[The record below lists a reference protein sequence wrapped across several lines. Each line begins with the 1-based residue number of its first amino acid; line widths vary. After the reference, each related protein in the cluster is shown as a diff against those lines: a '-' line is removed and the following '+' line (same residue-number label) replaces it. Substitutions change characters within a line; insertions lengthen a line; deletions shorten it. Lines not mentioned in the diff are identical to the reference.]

1 MSQILNNLLDQKLK
15 LENDIKK
22 VYKNIESNKNKI
34 IELYK
39 EIKTIKRGIRNRRKR
54 NKNYNDLSLVLSEIK
69 NAIEHY
75 KKNIIILN
83 TRILKFKNLEDNIL
97 LRIDKI
103 KADDENIKTLENEIL
118 KTINNIDTV
127 KKLVY
132 KIKEELKK
140 HDLPKSRKNKLQS
153 KLLKQENNLK
163 ALHKTLNNLSS
174 LLETR
179 IKINHTG
186 NKENNPFD
194 FSDIKFDNNEIDLG
208 EYLNIIENNIVKFEN
223 DDIRKVLENVTDEY
237 PFILKGSLKI
247 NDNESS
253 MINAFFTNRDAL
265 IERMEKINERY
276 DESVPIT
283 FTGIVIKYTK
293 SFNKIRRSYYGTG
306 CDSFKKIVEYRGN
319 LCYIPEENEC
329 FRKCLEYIYKKDFT
343 EKYHDFIK
351 NSKTTK
357 NIMSSAKIQPFCK
370 KYDINLG
377 VYNIN
382 QQEILPRSVTERR
395 LCLIIHENHFC
406 VIWKTKET
414 SFTNAIKEL
423 KENFKYEANQIS
435 DNILKQ
441 VQEYKFP
448 ISNEKDCLYAVFAFD
463 LETANVDYKQYC
475 VPYGAGGYHLNR
487 LKECY
492 NGNLSEDELKM
503 ERENVHI
510 FDYKNKNPVMDM
522 INFIV
527 KNYKGKPKFF
537 KNKDGEYKISC
548 YKYQL
553 IAHNASGF
561 DNYIVLNYLPKTY
574 FPKIIHTSRGIL
586 KLSFRVGTVYDNDK

>member
-1 MSQILNNLLDQKLK
+1 MSI
-15 LENDIKK
+15 
-22 VYKNIESNKNKI
+22 
-34 IELYK
+34 
-39 EIKTIKRGIRNRRKR
+39 
-54 NKNYNDLSLVLSEIK
+54 
-69 NAIEHY
+69 
-75 KKNIIILN
+75 
-83 TRILKFKNLEDNIL
+83 
-97 LRIDKI
+97 
-103 KADDENIKTLENEIL
+103 
-118 KTINNIDTV
+118 KTINNIITV
-127 KKLVY
+127 KELVD
-132 KIKEELKK
+132 KIKGELKK
-140 HDLPKSRKNKLQS
+140 DDLSRSRKYKLESKLHKQKNNLSSLLKTQINHTNSIKIVKTINNIITVEKLIDKIKGELKKNGLSRSKKNKLES

-163 ALHKTLNNLSS
+163 ALNKTLNYLSS
-174 LLETR
+174 LFKTQ
-179 IKINHTG
+179 IKINHTEI
-186 NKENNPFD
+186 NENNRFY
-194 FSDIKFDNNEIDLG
+194 FSNIKTDNDEIDLG

-223 DDIRKVLENVTDEY
+223 NDIRKVLENVTDEY
-237 PFILKGSLKI
+237 PFILKGEIKI
-247 NDNESS
+247 NDKEPS
-253 MINAFFTNRDAL
+253 MINAFFSNRDGL
-265 IERMEKINERY
+265 IERIEKINERY
-276 DESVPIT
+276 DESIPIT

-306 CDSFKKIVEYRGN
+306 CDSFKKIVEYRGV

-329 FRKCLEYIYKKDFT
+329 FRKCLEFIYIKDFT

-351 NSKTTK
+351 NSKTTQ
-357 NIMSSAKIQPFCK
+357 NIMTSAKIQPFCK

-377 VYNIN
+377 IYNIN
-382 QQEILPRSVTERR
+382 QKEILPRSVTERR

-406 VIWKTKET
+406 VIWKTKKT

-423 KENFKYEANQIS
+423 EDNFKYEANQIS

-475 VPYGAGGYHLNR
+475 VPYASGCYHLNR

-492 NGNLSEDELKM
+492 NGNLSEDELKI
-503 ERENVHI
+503 ERVNVHI

-537 KNKDGEYKISC
+537 KDKDGNYKISC

-561 DNYIVLNYLPKTY
+561 DNVIVLNSLPKTY

-586 KLSFRVGTVYDNDK
+586 KLSFRVGYMSSNFRHCADTE

>member
-1 MSQILNNLLDQKLK
+1 MS
-15 LENDIKK
+15 
-22 VYKNIESNKNKI
+22 
-34 IELYK
+34 
-39 EIKTIKRGIRNRRKR
+39 
-54 NKNYNDLSLVLSEIK
+54 
-69 NAIEHY
+69 
-75 KKNIIILN
+75 
-83 TRILKFKNLEDNIL
+83 
-97 LRIDKI
+97 
-103 KADDENIKTLENEIL
+103 IKTLENKIV
-118 KTINNIDTV
+118 KTIINIVTV
-127 KKLVY
+127 EELIDKNKG
-132 KIKEELKK
+132 ELKK
-140 HDLPKSRKNKLQS
+140 DDLSRSKTNKLES

-163 ALHKTLNNLSS
+163 ALNKTLNYLSS
-174 LLETR
+174 LLKTQ
-179 IKINHTG
+179 IKINHADT
-186 NKENNPFD
+186 NENNPFD
-194 FSDIKFDNNEIDLG
+194 FSNIKTDKDENDLG

-223 DDIRKVLENVTDEY
+223 NDIRKVLENVTDEY
-237 PFILKGSLKI
+237 PFIIKGELKI
-247 NDNESS
+247 NNKDSS
-253 MINAFFTNRDAL
+253 MINAFFSNRDGL
-265 IERMEKINERY
+265 IERIEKINERY
-276 DESVPIT
+276 DEGIPIT

-306 CDSFKKIVEYRGN
+306 CNSFKKIVEYRGV
-319 LCYIPEENEC
+319 LCFIPEENEC
-329 FRKCLEYIYKKDFT
+329 FRKCLEFIYKKDFT

-357 NIMSSAKIQPFCK
+357 NIMTSAKIQPFCK
-370 KYDINLG
+370 KYGIDLG

-382 QQEILPRSVTERR
+382 QQEILPRCVTERR

-406 VIWKTKET
+406 VIWKTKKT
-414 SFTNAIKEL
+414 SFTDAIKEL
-423 KENFKYEANQIS
+423 EDNFKYEANQIS

-475 VPYGAGGYHLNR
+475 VPYAAGCYHLNR

-492 NGNLSEDELKM
+492 NGNLSEDELKI

-537 KNKDGEYKISC
+537 KHKDGNYKISC

-561 DNYIVLNYLPKTY
+561 DNVIVLNSLPKTY
-574 FPKIIHTSRGIL
+574 FPKVIHTSRSIL
-586 KLSFRVGTVYDNDK
+586 KLSFRVGSIYDNNNKEIPQYMKFVCSKVHISGSLRKVQKDYGIQPQLSKTEMEHNDITLSIYIE